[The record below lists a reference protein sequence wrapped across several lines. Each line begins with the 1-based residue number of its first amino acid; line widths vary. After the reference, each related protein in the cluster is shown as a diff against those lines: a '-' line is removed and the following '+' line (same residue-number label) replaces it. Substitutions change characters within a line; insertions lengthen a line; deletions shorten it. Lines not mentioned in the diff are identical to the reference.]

1 MKSQQP
7 APTPIV
13 RFLGDDAGRGG
24 PFALLGVGHTIR
36 SADEIHRA
44 RLRRLRQIDCHPQ
57 RSTPDADEVRLAVHS
72 AASQLLDP
80 ALREQLVLRW
90 PEGTPV
96 DLPRAWNPSRAMKRI
111 TPALIGR
118 ARQIVGS
125 SGGWNSV
132 ARRRLAHLA
141 RLNRISAFEIVRE
154 LGIGRPGGSS
164 KAEPQSGTTPLP
176 HLPSEP
182 AAGSGWVSAYVLL
195 GLLASTVIVTLLLT
209 PDTHYT
215 TRSRGPASA
224 VSDPL
229 PGGQQETQQSG
240 QVETA
245 QRDRITHYTAI
256 AHELDRLVARARIE
270 PDASISRF
278 REVYPEFLD
287 QWTAFPEQ
295 ALQRAGANI
304 AEFIAR
310 LDQHQH
316 PPDQIAPLLATGG
329 ISPDRVMIAAG
340 VIDVSISGT
349 PLRQETQDLLRAVRS
364 AMTGTQ
370 STGSTDIKSCIYAV
384 AIDSAHADQGDDPDW
399 WSAWLLGVKR
409 ASGSEADLTGAVLT
423 ALSDLLRDP
432 AAPREAWRGTVS
444 MLVRSLD
451 WREES
456 VERFWLISQF
466 NDSEVQ
472 TERLAVLTEVLAT
485 ESAASGVDQLMVL
498 PRNANA
504 PKREEIAKRYRDSW
518 FPARSGDSQPTQPGG
533 AGTPLLRELQIAV
546 NSTPDNPTEAQA
558 IEHLIELHHLTTAA
572 FLAIDGHGEL
582 SEELVQNPP
591 AIPDTPAMPQHD
603 LNWEQADDAWA
614 ERAVNSEE
622 AAQLRPYLDE
632 LVRNESIGISSAHA
646 LVYLATRKSQNEL
659 RELALAQI
667 VRYADQIAILIAI
680 DHALSKVRVT
690 SRVDTLVREVL
701 GDDIPSRND
710 DGWYP
715 QVRSMLLAR
724 MGQAMVREQDF
735 RMSQVQDEIASM
747 LTIRFESGGEA
758 EASSDVPSELLAQ
771 LNHRSRAE
779 VEKLVGSSVR
789 LSQELERIDA
799 ESLLWTVRA
808 RNPFQHYLAQQRIEL
823 ALFSLTVRAR
833 YPDADRFVEIALSE
847 LRSREDGASSAIE
860 QMVHTQRALA
870 QLMQIE
876 LQRRGDQ

>member
-1 MKSQQP
+1 MKSQQQG
-7 APTPIV
+7 PTPIV
-13 RFLGDDAGRGG
+13 RFLGDDAGQGG
-24 PFALLGVGHTIR
+24 PFALLGVGHTI
-36 SADEIHRA
+36 SSVDEIHRA

-72 AASQLLDP
+72 AATQLLDP

-96 DLPRAWNPSRAMKRI
+96 DLPKAWKPSRAMKRI

-141 RLNRISAFEIVRE
+141 RLNRISAIEVVRE
-154 LGIGRPGGSS
+154 LGMGGPGGG
-164 KAEPQSGTTPLP
+164 KVAEQQSGAQPLP
-176 HLPSEP
+176 DLPSEP
-182 AAGSGWVSAYVLL
+182 PAGSGWVSAYALL
-195 GLLASTVIVTLLLT
+195 GLLASTVIVTLLLA
-209 PDTHYT
+209 PETHT
-215 TRSRGPASA
+215 SA
-224 VSDPL
+224 YP
-229 PGGQQETQQSG
+229 SG
-240 QVETA
+240 QTSTHPEQDPMGRSQPQLPEQLETA
-245 QRDRITHYTAI
+245 PRDQMQHYTAI
-256 AHELDRLVARARIE
+256 AHELDRLVARAKVE

-287 QWTAFPEQ
+287 QWTAFPGQ

-304 AEFIAR
+304 AEFILR
-310 LDQHQH
+310 LDQQQI
-316 PPDQIAPLLATGG
+316 PPDQIAPLLAAGG
-329 ISPDRVMIAAG
+329 ISPDREMIAAG
-340 VIDVSISGT
+340 VINVSISST
-349 PLRQETQDLLRAVRS
+349 PLRQETQDLLRAVRG
-364 AMTGTQ
+364 AMTLAPLADH
-370 STGSTDIKSCIYAV
+370 TDMKTCVYAV
-384 AIDSAHADQGDDPDW
+384 AIDSAQRHQGEDPDW
-399 WSAWLLGVKR
+399 WSAWLSGVR
-409 ASGSEADLTGAVLT
+409 HASGSEADLTGAVLT
-423 ALSDLLRDP
+423 ALSDMLRNP
-432 AAPREAWRGTVS
+432 AAPLDTWRRTVS

-504 PKREEIAKRYRDSW
+504 PQREQVVKRYRDSW
-518 FPARSGDSQPTQPGG
+518 FPARTGDAQPAQQGG
-533 AGTPLLRELQIAV
+533 PATPLLRELQIAV

-558 IEHLIELHHLTTAA
+558 IEHLIELHHLTVAA
-572 FLAIDGHGEL
+572 FLAIDGHGAL
-582 SEELVQNPP
+582 SEELIQNPP
-591 AIPDTPAMPQHD
+591 AIPDTPALPLQD

-614 ERAVNSEE
+614 ERAVNCEE

-632 LVRNESIGISSAHA
+632 LVRNESIGISSANA

-659 RELALAQI
+659 RELALTQI
-667 VRYADQIAILIAI
+667 VRYADQISILIAI

-710 DGWYP
+710 DDWYP

-724 MGQAMVREQDF
+724 MGQAMLREQDF
-735 RMSQVQDEIASM
+735 RMSQVQDEVAS
-747 LTIRFESGGEA
+747 LLRLRLETGGEM
-758 EASSDVPSELLAQ
+758 EANSDDPSELLAQ

-779 VEKLVGSSVR
+779 VEKLVVNSVR
-789 LSQELERIDA
+789 LRQDLERIDA
-799 ESLLWTVRA
+799 ESLLWTVRS
-808 RNPFQHYLAQQRIEL
+808 RNPTQRYLAQQRIEL
-823 ALFSLTVRAR
+823 ALFSLSIRAR
-833 YPDADRFVEIALSE
+833 HPDADRFVENALSE
-847 LRSREDGASSAIE
+847 LRSRADGATTAIE
-860 QMVHTQRALA
+860 QSLHTQWALA